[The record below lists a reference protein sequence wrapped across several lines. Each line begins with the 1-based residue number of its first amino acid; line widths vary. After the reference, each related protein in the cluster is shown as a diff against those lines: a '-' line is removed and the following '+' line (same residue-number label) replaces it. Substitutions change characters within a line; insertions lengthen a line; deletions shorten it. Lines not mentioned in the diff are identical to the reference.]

1 MKLKIDNASI
11 SSLFAIVS
19 SISEVRLAI
28 DKQEVELASRE
39 KEIQVLRTE
48 VAAVAAE
55 VDRRAN
61 MLREGSMEGLKE
73 LLHLQWLQEETD
85 KAVAQAEMKKAG
97 ISAAL
102 SLLDDELIGY
112 QKQID
117 ATLEGRK
124 V

>member
-1 MKLKIDNASI
+1 MKLKIDN
-11 SSLFAIVS
+11 SSVTRLFGIVS

-61 MLREGSMEGLKE
+61 MLRDGNIEGLKE
-73 LLHLQWLQEETD
+73 LLHLQWLQEEAA
-85 KAVAQAEMKKAG
+85 KKVSYAETCKAG
-97 ISAAL
+97 ISTAL
-102 SLLDDELIGY
+102 SLLDDELVSL

>member
-61 MLREGSMEGLKE
+61 MLRDGNMEGVKE
-73 LLHLQWLQEETD
+73 LLHLQWLQEEAA
-85 KAVAQAEMKKAG
+85 KKVSYAETCKAG
-97 ISAAL
+97 ISTAL
-102 SLLDDELIGY
+102 SLLDDELISY
-112 QKQID
+112 QKQVD
-117 ATLEGRK
+117 AVLEGRK

>member
-19 SISEVRLAI
+19 SISEVKLAI
-28 DKQEVELASRE
+28 DKQEVELAAME